1 MNHDEPSSQSDVKGK
16 FSSDSAAIARSERS
30 STRAEL
36 MLLVATAVWGI
47 SFVLAR
53 NLGEAGNAVIG
64 EERGGFGPTLVLG
77 IRFLLAAILWGLCL
91 AVWNRVGGRRS
102 RDRAATVVFGSTV
115 GSKRVRWLVGVGVG
129 LLLAIGLVLQ
139 HIALDLIRGDR
150 AEAMT
155 AFLTSLTVVFVPL
168 AVWMVWRRWPSR
180 TVAVGIALAVPGV
193 WLMSRVEGSAVDDGS
208 SMRVGIALGVAC
220 AFVFSWH
227 LLGVSHA
234 SERLGAGRLN
244 AIQFAVVGVAC
255 LVAAGVM
262 SVGHP
267 LDGWDFGSLLEA
279 RSVFEMLLL
288 ILAPTL
294 ISFGLMS
301 RYQRD
306 VAPARAALIYM
317 LEPVFAAGF
326 AWMIAGKALGANVLI
341 GAGLI
346 LLANVVVELW
356 PYVWRRRDVGSRR

>member
-1 MNHDEPSSQSDVKGK
+1 MNPEHWPAESETIRSDGGA
-16 FSSDSAAIARSERS
+16 SETIARSEVS
-30 STRAEL
+30 STRAEV
-36 MLLVATAVWGI
+36 MLLIATAVWGV

-77 IRFLLAAILWGLCL
+77 IRFLLAAVLWSVCI
-91 AVWNRVGGRRS
+91 AIWNRV
-102 RDRAATVVFGSTV
+102 
-115 GSKRVRWLVGVGVG
+115 RVRPASDRSAAGSCGTTKVLGGARWLMGIGVGVM
-129 LLLAIGLVLQ
+129 LAIGLVLQ

-168 AVWMVWRRWPSR
+168 AVWIVWRRWPSR

-193 WLMSRVEGSAVDDGS
+193 WLMSRVEGESVDDGS
-208 SMRVGIALGVAC
+208 SMGVGIALGVAC

-234 SERLGAGRLN
+234 SSRLGAGVLN
-244 AIQFAVVGVAC
+244 AIQFAVVGVVC
-255 LVAAGVM
+255 LVSAGM
-262 SVGHP
+262 MSIGHSVG
-267 LDGWDFGSLLEA
+267 DWDFSQLYNT
-279 RSVFEMLLL
+279 RSVLEMLLL
-288 ILAPTL
+288 IVAPTL

-317 LEPVFAAGF
+317 LEPVFAAVF
-326 AWMIAGKALGANVLI
+326 AWAIAGKALGANVMI

-356 PYVWRRRDVGSRR
+356 PQVWPRLSKARSR